1 MQDGTFDQNPQIALV
16 FHGPAGEYQI
26 RTILP
31 EQDADQRVQNFYTNF
46 TKNLRQ
52 SSDEQFQITVR
63 VMDGVIMMDDD
74 DERMMVTEMVINTH
88 TTAPCVPVQ

>member
-1 MQDGTFDQNPQIALV
+1 MLNVQCVLRAKQIKAKIGGKTKFKQV
-16 FHGPAGEYQI
+16 KQI
-26 RTILP
+26 RKERE
-31 EQDADQRVQNFYTNF
+31 EQREIKRNTHPTPARP
-46 TKNLRQ
+46 
-52 SSDEQFQITVR
+52 SDEQFQITVR

>member
-1 MQDGTFDQNPQIALV
+1 MCLASKTNKSEDWRENEIQTSQTNKKRKRRAKRDKEKHAPDPR
-16 FHGPAGEYQI
+16 PA
-26 RTILP
+26 RP
-31 EQDADQRVQNFYTNF
+31 
-46 TKNLRQ
+46 
-52 SSDEQFQITVR
+52 SDEQFQITVR